1 VLPHNEWRVTTQ
13 PGKLYFTFFQ
23 EPRAPFEF
31 PPMKNA
37 VKRAYYLAGG
47 KPVEVKEENG
57 RRQLI
62 VPRPIVDPMA
72 TVIVIEIEGGQVER

>member
-1 VLPHNEWRVTTQ
+1 
-13 PGKLYFTFFQ
+13 
-23 EPRAPFEF
+23 
-31 PPMKNA
+31 MKNA

-72 TVIVIEIEGGQVER
+72 TVIVVEIEGGQVER

>member
-1 VLPHNEWRVTTQ
+1 
-13 PGKLYFTFFQ
+13 
-23 EPRAPFEF
+23 
-31 PPMKNA
+31 MKNV

-72 TVIVIEIEGGQVER
+72 TVIVVEIEGRAGGTIALHSGNSVALGRRDSAFSARLAI